1 MILYNL
7 VDLIIYIFCRIS
19 SYFVI
24 LRILL
29 ISRILNTSQIN
40 YKNISYFRKT
50 VFFFTNLSLISFF
63 IFKTFQIFSFHY
75 FMLLRIQLCIIII
88 SNYVLKLLKNSL
100 VFIAVD
106 LPESHLAVRI
116 LYPPHEISIYGSQ
129 HKRHIVIISDNPLFN
144 CFDRSWSTLIN
155 TL

>member
-1 MILYNL
+1 MQLTIFMILYNL

-29 ISRILNTSQIN
+29 ISRILNTSRIN
-40 YKNISYFRKT
+40 YKNILYFRKI

-75 FMLLRIQLCIIII
+75 FMLLRIQF
-88 SNYVLKLLKNSL
+88 YVLKLLKNSL

>member
-1 MILYNL
+1 MQLTIFMILYNL

-40 YKNISYFRKT
+40 YKNILYFRKT

-75 FMLLRIQLCIIII
+75 FMLLRIQF
-88 SNYVLKLLKNSL
+88 YVLKLLKNSL

-155 TL
+155 TF

>member
-1 MILYNL
+1 MQLTIFMILYNL

-50 VFFFTNLSLISFF
+50 VFFFANLSLISFF

-75 FMLLRIQLCIIII
+75 FMLLRIQF
-88 SNYVLKLLKNSL
+88 YVLKLLKNSL